1 MWLRDVETKLWKRM
15 RNVIVVQERSVK
27 KMGVVNQIVNSKKE
41 PTVALDFVV
50 ITVDFFH
57 LDTCVGW
64 KKMNVTLQSTAMG
77 PQLSVQVILISRMEP
92 LASTGPVVSERA
104 ANPGLCSAKTF
115 LGLMLWGLLIS
126 AMMQLM

>member
-15 RNVIVVQERSVK
+15 RNVIVVRQRSVK
-27 KMGVVNQIVNSKKE
+27 KTGVVNQIVNSKKE
-41 PTVALDFVV
+41 PTVALDFAV
-50 ITVDFFH
+50 INVSFVH

-92 LASTGPVVSERA
+92 LASMKPTVSNRVV
-104 ANPGLCSAKTF
+104 NPGICSAKKF
-115 LGLMLWGLLIS
+115 LDLMPRMLLIS